1 MIREVQQKLK
11 ISMTKKNSLF
21 LFLFVYT
28 TILFSQGLVENPLT
42 TNHVLI
48 SKWNELQAS
57 PALRTPSVYD
67 TLGLGTKGILDDFS
81 YDRTYPDT
89 ALWLDNYVF
98 INRGYGKAPITLG
111 VATFDGLNEKGYPY
125 SFIATPTSSG
135 QADYLTS
142 KPIHL
147 NLPASDSLYF
157 SFYYQPQGLGN
168 APETN
173 DSLVLEFRGTG
184 TWKHVWAKKGT
195 TLALNDSSWTL
206 VMIPIKDT
214 AFLKDGFQ
222 FRFRNQ
228 ATLSGNLDH
237 WNVDYVYLNKNRNR
251 ADIIFKKELSFV
263 YNTPSLI
270 YTYTAKPWKHYSVA
284 DMKTVYSTTIRNNDT
299 AVING
304 NFNYIIYDDLGN
316 QVNTTYTGGGWNIDP
331 YITSGYLNHAS
342 FTSPSLN
349 YTIPNL
355 TFAGSKQ
362 YTIECTINTPN
373 DFHTENDTVRHTQVF
388 SNYYSYD
395 DGSAETAFGLSTLN
409 GQMAEK
415 YTSTVADTLRYI
427 DIYFNPIMSNANLY
441 TFLLNV
447 WSDNSGTPGTAI
459 FTSDTTLY
467 PDYTQTGQN
476 QFIRYFLKQPLYL
489 SASTFYI
496 GFTQKTNQFLNVGVD
511 KNINTQSKTFY
522 NVTGTWITSPNT
534 GSLMMHPVFGSAAD
548 FVGVNSVQKEKS
560 VITIYPNP
568 ANDKLFIKSNAIN
581 QDQKISYFI
590 LDVFGRTIL
599 ESKSDI
605 SESIDI
611 SALSDGIYFIR
622 IVEGLNISTNK
633 FIKVK

>member
-1 MIREVQQKLK
+1 
-11 ISMTKKNSLF
+11 MTKKNNLF
-21 LFLFVYT
+21 LFLFMYT

-42 TNHVLI
+42 TNHVLV
-48 SKWNELQAS
+48 SKWNELQAR
-57 PALRTPSVYD
+57 PALRTPSIYD
-67 TLGLGTKGILDDFS
+67 TLSLGTKGILDDFS

-184 TWKHVWAKKGT
+184 AWKHVWAKKGT

-237 WNVDYVYLNKNRNR
+237 WNIDYVYLNRIRHYN
-251 ADIIFKKELSFV
+251 DINVDDIAYV
-263 YNTPSLI
+263 YNGTSLLKN
-270 YTYTAKPWKHYSVA
+270 YTSMPWKQYQKSELRTSVPNL
-284 DMKTVYSTTIRNNDT
+284 IRNNYSGADKNISYVYKIT
-299 AVING
+299 DDLASPPGILFSSGG
-304 NFNYIIYDDLGN
+304 NFNIQSFDLTHIYTECDVPQGCKKTADSIDFAFP
-316 QVNTTYTGGGWNIDP
+316 VTISAPAKFSITHAITTP
-331 YITSGYLNHAS
+331 
-342 FTSPSLN
+342 
-349 YTIPNL
+349 
-355 TFAGSKQ
+355 
-362 YTIECTINTPN
+362 
-373 DFHTENDTVRHTQVF
+373 DFVKSNDTLKWQLNF

-415 YTSTVADTLRYI
+415 FTSTVADTLRYI
-427 DIYFNPIMSNANLY
+427 DIYFNPIMTNANLY

-447 WSDNSGTPGTAI
+447 WSDNSGAPGTAI

-467 PDYTQTGQN
+467 PDYTKTGQN
-476 QFIRYFLKQPLYL
+476 QFIRYYLKQPLYL

-511 KNINTQSKTFY
+511 KNTNTQSKIFY

-548 FVGVNSVQKEKS
+548 FVGVNSFQKEKS

-581 QDQKISYFI
+581 QDQKITYFI

-599 ESKSDI
+599 ENKSDI

-611 SALSDGIYFIR
+611 SALTDGIYFIR